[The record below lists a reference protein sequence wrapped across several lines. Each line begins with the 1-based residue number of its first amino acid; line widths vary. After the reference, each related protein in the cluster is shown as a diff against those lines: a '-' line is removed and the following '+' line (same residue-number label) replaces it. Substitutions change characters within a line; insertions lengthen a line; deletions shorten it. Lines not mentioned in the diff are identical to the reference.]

1 MDLKQIIEEIYDR
14 GGGSYP
20 AYSEAPR
27 KDFAPMSGSKTGS
40 YDYPY
45 QQSGV
50 AGAFTEPPPDAPII
64 LPWPMQTVTDDLA
77 DGFVLVMTAANKIV
91 QCVNSN
97 PALTETQKEQL
108 IDIYKKTRHALDLI
122 KEVGLNIG
130 KSNIAGP
137 QPSQN
142 PVPAPSNPAP
152 DSLPDRGNTVVIK
165 LP

>member
-1 MDLKQIIEEIYDR
+1 MDLNKILEEIYDR

-20 AYSEAPR
+20 AYSQAPR
-27 KDFAPMSGSKTGS
+27 KDFAPISQRGG

-45 QQSGV
+45 QQTGV
-50 AGAFTEPPPDAPII
+50 AGAFTEPPPDAPIV

-77 DGFVLVMTAANKIV
+77 DGFVLIMSAANKIV

-108 IDIYKKTRHALDLI
+108 IEIYKKTKQALDLI
-122 KEVGLNIG
+122 KTVGINIG

-142 PVPAPSNPAP
+142 PVPAPANPAP

>member
-1 MDLKQIIEEIYDR
+1 MDLNQIIEEVYER

-20 AYSEAPR
+20 AYSQAPR
-27 KDFAPMSGSKTGS
+27 KDFAPLSTKGG

-45 QQSGV
+45 QQTGV
-50 AGAFTEPPPDAPII
+50 AGKFTEPPPDAPIV

-77 DGFVLVMTAANKIV
+77 DGFVLIMSAANKIV

-97 PALTETQKEQL
+97 PALTETQKEEL
-108 IDIYKKTRHALDLI
+108 IEIYKKTKQAMDLI
-122 KEVGLNIG
+122 KLVGTNIG

-142 PVPAPSNPAP
+142 PVPAPANPAP
-152 DSLPDRGNTVVIK
+152 DSLPDKGNTVVIK